1 MRKRAEAARPA
12 LDGWRTGMQIEALP
26 VRDVGQRETKR
37 LAGWLVLITPVL
49 PASSSSPRRDWKG
62 GLVDICNGRWKGLLV
77 VVICSFAVLVA
88 AAPERGR
95 ERRPPSG
102 CRCAGTVVQV
112 EECDMAPCC
121 ITTRTTALVD
131 ERGGVSP
138 IHFGILMYRCRGVGV
153 VVARRFASMLS
164 RFANMGVGGGCR

>member
-1 MRKRAEAARPA
+1 MGGRKASSEKTRRGGTAGTGWLA
-12 LDGWRTGMQIEALP
+12 DGNADRGFACPGRRST
-26 VRDVGQRETKR
+26 RNETAGR
-37 LAGWLVLITPVL
+37 LAD
-49 PASSSSPRRDWKG
+49 SHHSSPPCIVKG
-62 GLVDICNGRWKGLLV
+62 GLVDICNGRCKGLLV

-88 AAPERGR
+88 AAPDRGR

-131 ERGGVSP
+131 E
-138 IHFGILMYRCRGVGV
+138 
-153 VVARRFASMLS
+153 
-164 RFANMGVGGGCR
+164 